1 MGSQTASTRK
11 KIVLIN
17 NQGIGQHGGGPTIM
31 RQLSA
36 RLSVRND
43 ITVISFDPPC
53 DTAHDVRQIM
63 LPPAKVRHWRLAPY
77 YRARHYQHALR
88 NVDIGNPDFLI
99 AMDCHLALA
108 FPALPAQRNA
118 YISLSCIPRQEW
130 FSARRPYIATFIQY
144 AYLER
149 TLIQKADITVVAS
162 ESQRREIS
170 RFELLANF
178 EPLVLPP
185 IFAGSDALR
194 DEAPKKAAVVFMA
207 LSRLAS
213 VKRIDRIL
221 AIADRLR
228 DHDCHFLIVGD
239 GPHAASLKQKTEDM
253 GLVSKVTFTGAT
265 DTPEVFLRQSDILLH
280 PSAYESFGIA
290 VFEAMRY
297 GLVPVISQGSGST
310 IGIASDIAD
319 NTNGLLVDF
328 DDLDAVA
335 RKLERLL
342 IDAEHRQHLKDNAR
356 KNAKRM
362 LTHDYVGAF
371 ANALDLDVA

>member
-1 MGSQTASTRK
+1 MGSQTQPTRP

-17 NQGIGQHGGGPTIM
+17 NQGIGQHGGGPTII
-31 RQLSA
+31 RQLAA
-36 RLSVRND
+36 RLSGHND

-53 DTAHDVRQIM
+53 DTTPHIRQIT
-63 LPPAKVRHWRLAPY
+63 LPPAKVRHWRFAPY

-88 NVDIGNPDFLI
+88 NVDIGHQDLLI

-108 FPALPAQRNA
+108 FPALPAQRHA

-130 FSARRPYIATFIQY
+130 FSARRPYIAAFLQY

-149 TLIQKADITVVAS
+149 TLIQKSDITVVAS
-162 ESQRREIS
+162 ESQRREIR

-178 EPLVLPP
+178 DPLVLPP
-185 IFAGSDALR
+185 IFAGNDTIR

-213 VKRIDRIL
+213 VKRVDRIL
-221 AIADRLR
+221 VIADRLR
-228 DHDCHFLIVGD
+228 DRDCHFLIVGD
-239 GPHAASLKQKTEDM
+239 GPQAALLRQKTEDM
-253 GLVSKVTFTGAT
+253 GLISKVTFTGAT
-265 DTPEVFLRQSDILLH
+265 DTPEIFLRQADILLH

-290 VFEAMRY
+290 VFEAMRH
-297 GLVPVISQGSGST
+297 GLVPVLSQGGGST
-310 IGIASDIAD
+310 IGIANDITD
-319 NTNGLLVDF
+319 NANGLLVDF
-328 DDLDAVA
+328 DDLDNLVC
-335 RKLERLL
+335 KLEHLL
-342 IDAEHRQHLKDNAR
+342 SDAEHLQHLKDNAR

-362 LTHDYVGAF
+362 LAHDYVGAF

>member
-1 MGSQTASTRK
+1 MRP

-17 NQGIGQHGGGPTIM
+17 NQGIGQHGGGPTIL
-31 RQLSA
+31 RQLA
-36 RLSVRND
+36 TRLSVRND

-53 DTAHDVRQIM
+53 DTAPEVRQIT
-63 LPPAKVRHWRLAPY
+63 LPPPEIRHWRLAPY

-88 NVDIGNPDFLI
+88 KMNLGHPDFVI

-108 FPALPAQRNA
+108 FRTLPAHRHV

-130 FSARRPYIATFIQY
+130 FSARRPYIATFLQY

-149 TLIQKADITVVAS
+149 TLIQKSDITIVAS

-178 EPLVLPP
+178 DPLVLPP
-185 IFAGSDALR
+185 IFAGSTAIK
-194 DEAPKKAAVVFMA
+194 DETPRKAAVVFMA

-213 VKRIDRIL
+213 VKRVDRIL

-228 DHDCHFLIVGD
+228 DHDCHFLVVGD
-239 GPHAASLKQKTEDM
+239 GPQAATLKQKTEDM
-253 GLVSKVTFTGAT
+253 GLLSKVTFTGAT
-265 DTPEVFLRQSDILLH
+265 DTPEIFLRQSDILLH

-290 VFEAMRY
+290 VFEAMRH
-297 GLVPVISQGSGST
+297 GLVPVLSQGSGST
-310 IGIASDIAD
+310 IGIANDITD

-328 DDLDAVA
+328 DDLDNVA
-335 RKLERLL
+335 RKLARLL
-342 IDAEHRQHLKDNAR
+342 TDAEHRQHLKDNAR

-371 ANALDLDVA
+371 ANALDLDAA